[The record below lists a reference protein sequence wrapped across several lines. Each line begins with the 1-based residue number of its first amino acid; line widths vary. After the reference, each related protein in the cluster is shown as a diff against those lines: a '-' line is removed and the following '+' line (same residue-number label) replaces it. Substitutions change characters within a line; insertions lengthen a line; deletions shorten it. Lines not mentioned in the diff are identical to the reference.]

1 MITIGI
7 DLGYGD
13 TKIVGETNKK
23 EKFPSRWSPQD
34 AREWGLGG
42 NIPVLSVNGGE
53 TFTYGDNAIGSH
65 IREPLGDNRLSD
77 PDSLPLL
84 GAALWLS
91 DAGKGGGGN
100 AEAKNIV
107 LGSGIP
113 LGYFESY
120 VPIAT
125 EALEGKTITVKD
137 LSGKTKKFH
146 ISKLIMRP
154 QGVAA
159 ALYLLDQGIIK
170 KQYGYGVI
178 VDIGSRTT
186 EVITLNL
193 KNMEPIVPMS
203 FTIELGVGDAVS
215 EIGKAISKETGFI
228 IPSDVALDA
237 LSEPVFFKQ
246 REVGGPKVSG
256 PILTSL
262 TSRILDKLRDNLR
275 EELDRISALVP
286 VGGGS
291 ALLGKELE
299 VLAPSTLIP
308 VKPLDAQFANAL
320 GYKLIAAGSEE

>member
-1 MITIGI
+1 MITVGI
-7 DLGYGD
+7 DLGYGE
-13 TKIVGETNKK
+13 TKIVGESNKK

-34 AREWGLGG
+34 AREWGIGG
-42 NIPVLSVNGGE
+42 NIPVLSVNDGE
-53 TFTYGDNAIGSH
+53 TYTYGENAIGSN

-91 DAGKGGGGN
+91 DGSKGGNG
-100 AEAKNIV
+100 EVKNIV
-107 LGSGIP
+107 LGSGVP
-113 LGYFESY
+113 LGSFEHY
-120 VPIAT
+120 VPLAKET
-125 EALEGKTITVKD
+125 LEGKTITIKD
-137 LSGKTKKFH
+137 LSGKAKKIH

-159 ALYLLDQGIIK
+159 ALYMLEQGILK

-186 EVITLNL
+186 EVVTLNL

-203 FTIELGVGDAVS
+203 FSIELGVGDAVS
-215 EIGKAISKETGFI
+215 ELGKAISKETGFI
-228 IPSDVALDA
+228 IPPDVALDA

-286 VGGGS
+286 VGGGA
-291 ALLGKELE
+291 ALLGKNLE
-299 VLAPSTLIP
+299 VLAPSTLISL
-308 VKPLDAQFANAL
+308 KPQEAQFANAL
-320 GYKLIAAGSEE
+320 GYKLIAAGTEE